1 MKMKREQ
8 TQAWIIDI
16 QERLLPA
23 MSQPEEL
30 VRQAEKLIR
39 GLNLLEIPLTVSQQ
53 YTRGLGMTASR
64 IREAVGREDYLEKL
78 SFSCLGEPAMR
89 ERLAAFPERKTV
101 VLLGIESHICVLQT
115 ALDLKE
121 AGYEPVVAADCV
133 DSRKARDREMALR
146 RMEQEGIRLA
156 TVESCLFELLGR
168 AGTDTFRQISRLIK

>member
-1 MKMKREQ
+1 
-8 TQAWIIDI
+8 
-16 QERLLPA
+16 
-23 MSQPEEL
+23 
-30 VRQAEKLIR
+30 
-39 GLNLLEIPLTVSQQ
+39 
-53 YTRGLGMTASR
+53 
-64 IREAVGREDYLEKL
+64 
-78 SFSCLGEPAMR
+78 MR